1 MSELREDVEDQCRQ
15 YGMMTGIAIDE
26 QQLLVLVRYSTEE
39 EAVTCMKA
47 LDGRLFDGR
56 KLAAELAKE
65 EKEKPEEDALLED
78 FFASIA
84 EEEAK
89 FEKKSLTVCFRRSPL
104 ARVFSPTHTHSF
116 GGRLIPCIKSE
127 KRRN

>member
-65 EKEKPEEDALLED
+65 E
-78 FFASIA
+78 
-84 EEEAK
+84 
-89 FEKKSLTVCFRRSPL
+89 
-104 ARVFSPTHTHSF
+104 
-116 GGRLIPCIKSE
+116 
-127 KRRN
+127 

>member
-65 EKEKPEEDALLED
+65 EKEKPEEDLLD
-78 FFASIA
+78 SCKSKARKVADRVKS
-84 EEEAK
+84 K
-89 FEKKSLTVCFRRSPL
+89 HRNGKK
-104 ARVFSPTHTHSF
+104 
-116 GGRLIPCIKSE
+116 K
-127 KRRN
+127 K